1 MEQKSFF
8 INAGGVT
15 QMNHTSNNNDYIVLQ
30 LVDPELSSIINLP
43 RSWCKFVTVR
53 LSF

>member
-15 QMNHTSNNNDYIVLQ
+15 QMNHTPNNNDYIVLQ